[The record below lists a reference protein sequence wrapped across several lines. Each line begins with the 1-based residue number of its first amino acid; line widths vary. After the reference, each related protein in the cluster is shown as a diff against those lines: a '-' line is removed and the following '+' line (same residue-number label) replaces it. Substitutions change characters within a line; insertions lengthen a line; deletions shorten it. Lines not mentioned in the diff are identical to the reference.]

1 MRAAWYEKNGPAKE
15 VLQTGTLPDPQPQA
29 GEVRVRLMASG
40 VNPSDVKSR
49 QGRPLIAPRIIPH
62 SDGAGIIDAVG
73 AGVPQSRIG
82 ERVWIWNGQ
91 WKRPAGTAAEYIA
104 LPSEQAVH
112 LPDNTDFAAGACL
125 GIPALTAWQ
134 ALDMLGDITG
144 KTILVIGASSAV
156 GHYTTQIA
164 TRDKGAI
171 VIGTVGSPAKAE
183 HARKAGASGIINY
196 KEEDVAAQVLRL
208 TDGRGVDAIIDMD
221 LSTTA
226 ALVPSGC
233 LAFHGTIVSYGSN
246 VMDKVTIPFRDML
259 FRSITLKTFIV
270 YDLSAADRERA
281 SAAISRLLA
290 AGKLQHA
297 IGPTFPLEEIAAAHE
312 AVERGSGN
320 IGNVTILCAQA

>member
-1 MRAAWYEKNGPAKE
+1 MRAAWYEKNGAARE
-15 VLQTGTLPDPQPQA
+15 VLQTGALPDPEPQA

-49 QGRPLIAPRIIPH
+49 QGRPLIAAKIIPH

-73 AGVPQSRIG
+73 AGVPASRIG
-82 ERVWIWNGQ
+82 ERVWTWNGQ
-91 WKRPAGTAAEYIA
+91 WKRPSGTAAEYIA
-104 LPSEQAVH
+104 LPSAQAVH

-134 ALDMLGDITG
+134 ALELLGDISG

-171 VIGTVGSPAKAE
+171 VIGTVGSATKAE
-183 HARKAGASGIINY
+183 HARSAGASSTINY

-221 LSTTA
+221 LSTTVT
-226 ALVPSGC
+226 LIPSGC
-233 LAFHGTIVSYGSN
+233 LAYHGTIVCYGSN
-246 VMDKVTIPFRDML
+246 VMDKVAIPFRDVL
-259 FRSITLKTFIV
+259 FRSLTLKFFVV
-270 YDLSAADRERA
+270 YELLPADRERA
-281 SAAISRLLA
+281 TAGISRLLA

-297 IGPTFPLEEIAAAHE
+297 LGRSFPIEEIAAAHE
-312 AVERGSGN
+312 AVEQGSGN
-320 IGNVTILCAQA
+320 IGNVTLNCN